1 MTGIQQC
8 RWSCILIGIVLCL
21 AVLPLAARAQ
31 DDAGPPPIPDSTDT
45 SIDRFSNLY
54 QGQFTPGQGFDIIR
68 TSAGSLNISVYG
80 VFRYI
85 DQSPGNQTFVDHLG
99 RVRTVKARNDI
110 NWHRTMIWLTGFFY
124 DPKFRYNITAWSLAS
139 TEQTLVFGNLR
150 YLMSEKMTFGVGVGP
165 NLTARSLQGSWPF
178 WAGSDRQMGEEFLRG
193 GFASAFWITGR
204 PFGRGYYTVSINRN
218 ISQLGNTTAD
228 DNRDMAYSASV
239 WTQPTTGEF
248 GPRGGFGDL
257 EHHEKL
263 ATQFGMSACTAREGR
278 YAAVDAS
285 PKATQIKLSDS
296 VNPFETGA
304 LADNVTVN
312 KLLYQELAFDAG
324 AKYRGFSFQSEYLYR
339 VLSDFEATGPV
350 PQSKITDRA
359 MFAEAMHM
367 VVPKKLGIYAVTSY
381 VWDDFKRHPFELGGG
396 ASFYPYGR
404 RNWRLNMHVLHVYQ
418 SPASST
424 FGYYI
429 GGLSGTIFSLGTDIL
444 L

>member
-1 MTGIQQC
+1 SIVTQLTIHHHAGGTPMRTFRCGYM
-8 RWSCILIGIVLCL
+8 LALMVLCL
-21 AVLPLAARAQ
+21 AFLPFTARAQ

-45 SIDRFSNLY
+45 HIDRFSNLY

-99 RVRTVKARNDI
+99 NVRTVKARNDI

-204 PFGRGYYTVSINRN
+204 PFGRAYYTLSINRSL
-218 ISQLGNTTAD
+218 SQLGNTAAD
-228 DNRDMAYSASV
+228 DNRDMAYSGSI

-263 ATQFGMSACTAREGR
+263 ATQFGLSACTAREGR
-278 YAAVDAS
+278 YAALDAS

-304 LADNVTVN
+304 LAANVTVN
-312 KLLYQELAFDAG
+312 KLLYQEIAFDGG
-324 AKYRGFSFQSEYLYR
+324 AKYRGFSFQAEYLYR
-339 VLSDFEATGPV
+339 
-350 PQSKITDRA
+350 
-359 MFAEAMHM
+359 
-367 VVPKKLGIYAVTSY
+367 KL
-381 VWDDFKRHPFELGGG
+381 
-396 ASFYPYGR
+396 
-404 RNWRLNMHVLHVYQ
+404 
-418 SPASST
+418 
-424 FGYYI
+424 
-429 GGLSGTIFSLGTDIL
+429 
-444 L
+444 